1 MHTHMHARTHAC
13 THARMHTY
21 HHHHPHISDANINI
35 PHMHAHI
42 LPQFHSRLLNFILL
56 HVAAVVLRLSKSW
69 FRIGSLEI
77 LHYSREYMLLK
88 ELVDFIIEDQF
99 PWIGRRDRFFVS
111 VYTCLKCIFYCL
123 AVEVFC
129 YGCGKDC

>member
-1 MHTHMHARTHAC
+1 MHARAYAHTH
-13 THARMHTY
+13 TTTTPTSHT
-21 HHHHPHISDANINI
+21 NV

-42 LPQFHSRLLNFILL
+42 LHQLDSRMLDFILL

-111 VYTCLKCIFYCL
+111 VYICLRCIFYCL
-123 AVEVFC
+123 DVEVFC
-129 YGCGKDC
+129 YGSGKDC